1 LRIEH
6 DVRTRFPGTNVLVR
20 RVNDITVEKVNTE
33 LEALKEKLIEE
44 TKNKFNAESLKDVP
58 VFRLYR
64 DFFWRLG
71 IDPTKNRPAAEA
83 LVRRI
88 LVGKPIPSVNSVV
101 EAYNLA
107 SVKTLVA
114 LAVFDADK
122 LSGELTLRFAKV
134 GEEFMGI
141 GMDKPLHL
149 SGDEVVVSDAEKLVA
164 VYPYRDAEASKV
176 TRETKNVVILV
187 CGVPGISEET
197 LLKASHTA
205 TKYITEFCG
214 GEEMIE

>member
-6 DVRTRFPGTNVLVR
+6 DVRTRFPGTKVLIR
-20 RVNDITVEKVNTE
+20 RVNDVRVEKVNPQ

-44 TKNKFNAESLKDVP
+44 TKSNFSVESLKDVP

-88 LVGKPIPSVNSVV
+88 LAGKPISSVNSVV
-101 EAYNLA
+101 DAYNLA

-122 LSGELTLRFAKV
+122 LRGELTLRFAKV

-141 GMDKPLHL
+141 GMEKPLHL

-164 VYPYRDAEASKV
+164 VYPYRDAETSKV
-176 TRETKNVVILV
+176 TRETKNLVILV
-187 CGVPGISEET
+187 CGVPG
-197 LLKASHTA
+197 
-205 TKYITEFCG
+205 
-214 GEEMIE
+214 

>member
-1 LRIEH
+1 MRIEH
-6 DVRTRFPGTNVLVR
+6 DVRTRFPGIKVLVR
-20 RVNDITVEKVNTE
+20 RVNDVKVEKVNPE
-33 LEALKEKLIEE
+33 LGALKEKLIEE
-44 TKNKFNAESLKDVP
+44 TKNKFNVESLKDVP
-58 VFRLYR
+58 IFRLYR

-88 LVGKPIPSVNSVV
+88 LAGKPIPSINSVV
-101 EAYNLA
+101 DAYNLA

-122 LSGELTLRFAKV
+122 LRGELTLRFAKV
-134 GEEFMGI
+134 GEEFLGI
-141 GMDKPLHL
+141 GMEKPLHL

-176 TRETKNVVILV
+176 TRETKNIVILV
-187 CGVPGISEET
+187 CGVPEISEEN

-205 TKYITEFCG
+205 TEYITKFCG
-214 GEEMIE
+214 GKEMLE

>member
-6 DVRTRFPGTNVLVR
+6 DVRTRFPGIKVLVR
-20 RVNDITVEKVNTE
+20 RVNDVKVEKANPE
-33 LEALKEKLIEE
+33 LGALKEKLIEE
-44 TKNKFNAESLKDVP
+44 TKSKFNVESLKDVP
-58 VFRLYR
+58 IFRLYR

-88 LVGKPIPSVNSVV
+88 LAGKPIPSINSVV
-101 EAYNLA
+101 DAYNLA
-107 SVKTLVA
+107 SVRTLVA

-122 LSGELTLRFAKV
+122 LKGELTLRFAKV
-134 GEEFMGI
+134 GEEFLGI
-141 GMDKPLHL
+141 GMEKSLHL

-164 VYPYRDAEASKV
+164 VYPYRDAGASKV

-187 CGVPGISEET
+187 CGVPRISEEN
-197 LLKASHTA
+197 LLEASHTA
-205 TKYITEFCG
+205 IEYITEFCG
-214 GEEMIE
+214 GKEMVE

>member
-1 LRIEH
+1 MRIEH
-6 DVRTRFPGTNVLVR
+6 DVRTRFPGTKVLIR
-20 RVNDITVEKVNTE
+20 RVNDVRVEKVNPQ

-44 TKNKFNAESLKDVP
+44 TKSNFSVESLKDVP

-88 LVGKPIPSVNSVV
+88 LAGKPISSVNSVV
-101 EAYNLA
+101 DAYNLA

-122 LSGELTLRFAKV
+122 LRGELTLRFAKV

-141 GMDKPLHL
+141 GMEKPLHL

-164 VYPYRDAEASKV
+164 VYPYRDAETSKV
-176 TRETKNVVILV
+176 TRETKNLVILV
-187 CGVPGISEET
+187 CGVPG
-197 LLKASHTA
+197 
-205 TKYITEFCG
+205 
-214 GEEMIE
+214 